1 MNDQPVTFTAPRA
14 APAQRA
20 RTLGAQRLAN
30 RLVRGLLRT
39 PLLSRAAGRRLV
51 TLYVTGRK
59 SGQRYNIPVAYTR
72 YEGGLLIGTSFG
84 WGRNLRTGEPV
95 AVRLQGRLRQ
105 ADVTVL
111 TSEPD
116 VTALYAVICRDN
128 RQFAKFNQI
137 GYGPDGTPDPA
148 DLHRAWTA
156 GARAFRLAPR

>member
-1 MNDQPVTFTAPRA
+1 MRKPMNDQPVTFTAPRA

-30 RLVRGLLRT
+30 RLVRGLL
-39 PLLSRAAGRRLV
+39 P
-51 TLYVTGRK
+51 LYVAGRK

-72 YEGGLLIGTSFG
+72 YEGGLLIGPSFG

-137 GYGPDGTPDPA
+137 GYGPDDTPDPA

-156 GARAFRLAPR
+156 GARAFRLA